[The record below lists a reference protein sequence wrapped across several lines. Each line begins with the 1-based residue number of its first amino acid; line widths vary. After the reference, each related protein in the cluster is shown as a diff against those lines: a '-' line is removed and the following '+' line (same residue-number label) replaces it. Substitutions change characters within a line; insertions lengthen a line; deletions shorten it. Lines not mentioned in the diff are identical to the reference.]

1 MFRVSAASG
10 RSEVVARFPT
20 GSLEFGC
27 DITPD
32 RKTLI
37 CAVQEQQSDAWLAEH
52 FDPSEQLARGESYFP
67 SPIP

>member
-1 MFRVSAASG
+1 MRTTRNAKCFVSRLPAANPKL
-10 RSEVVARFPT
+10 VARFPT

-52 FDPSEQLARGESYFP
+52 FDPTNNRAR
-67 SPIP
+67 